1 MFPYTVAAALV
12 VVRHER
18 ERESV
23 GVRLGV
29 VVGPR
34 GWPRP
39 REQDDDHSIAVVFAY
54 CYSNDR
60 RRDPIPPWSSWWCC
74 VFVGGGEKEKRTL
87 QKEIE
92 QIVALTLDDE
102 KGEEW
107 LEHILGVVDVNG
119 DYV

>member
-1 MFPYTVAAALV
+1 M
-12 VVRHER
+12 
-18 ERESV
+18 
-23 GVRLGV
+23 
-29 VVGPR
+29 
-34 GWPRP
+34 
-39 REQDDDHSIAVVFAY
+39 
-54 CYSNDR
+54 
-60 RRDPIPPWSSWWCC
+60 
-74 VFVGGGEKEKRTL
+74 FVGRRQEKRTL